1 MDALSCSE
9 KNYTVIFVNGIF
21 KSKDEANANAK
32 ALQGYLGAE
41 YKGESVVVRAGYN
54 PTHLAGAGDLAQ
66 AASQLF
72 GYSVSDFDLQT
83 ILKQIHPEV
92 TTRKL
97 FLVGHS
103 QGAFYTNAM
112 YDYFLARGVPKESVG
127 IYNVGT
133 PAAMTAGGGKY
144 ITANQD
150 LMIRLLTD
158 TARKVGGQPPLPPN
172 ADMPLLVEDFSSAFP
187 GHSFAGAYLK
197 SAPERIVGE
206 ISSGLAQLK
215 ASGAS
220 AGDCFT
226 VPQTTLSYRAQQ
238 IAFSVADPTAYV
250 VRTGV
255 VLTYQGGVV
264 VVHIAIGAL
273 QKGYAWVQ
281 GAFGVA
287 SAPQPRST
295 DDTVKDFEVIK
306 SLYGSSLE
314 GSDVKDLQANRQG
327 AAVATAL
334 RGRVAGSQ
342 TGPSTETGDSVVM
355 RYISRHSK
363 KETAAVVQSTPSEE
377 PTPLSPATT
386 TPVGLFTA
394 STTPPT
400 LRVIE
405 CAYSIKKEFCLVP
418 TREVHIVWNA
428 PPAAVQYKVFVGD
441 AETTVTTNTAK
452 VLLADNASS
461 TVRVVAYDSIGTAAT
476 SSAYSLF
483 VATRPLVISEIGWAG
498 TNAST
503 EDQWMELQNR
513 TDYWLDFA
521 HIALVTVGENAQRIP
536 LNPMSDFYA
545 TFAAVTGHRV
555 SVAPTYTFVRS
566 DGVFRNSKIYTSTS
580 YTPLVPFVPLS
591 ASGEE
596 LLLVWEVGSTTLV
609 LDKTPPVSA
618 CEGWCGGAVGSTTR
632 YTPWGVEKSNLSM
645 ERKSAAAPGELVD
658 SWASN
663 DGYYF
668 TASPVKDREGNTV
681 LGTPFE
687 ENSKQAP
694 SVGFSCLDSPDIV
707 RPGDHIQST
716 FSECLFYTGFAA
728 SSVTRRVGFYVGV
741 EGSSTP
747 LYQAQDARNEVL
759 FRRSRMGDEV
769 PVAAGTPMFM
779 AVTTEPL
786 FSQFSVYLT
795 RGAAEHLSPPSHL
808 YRVVPFVFGP

>member
-1 MDALSCSE
+1 
-9 KNYTVIFVNGIF
+9 
-21 KSKDEANANAK
+21 
-32 ALQGYLGAE
+32 
-41 YKGESVVVRAGYN
+41 
-54 PTHLAGAGDLAQ
+54 
-66 AASQLF
+66 
-72 GYSVSDFDLQT
+72 
-83 ILKQIHPEV
+83 
-92 TTRKL
+92 
-97 FLVGHS
+97 
-103 QGAFYTNAM
+103 M

-238 IAFSVADPTAYV
+238 IGFCVADPTAYV

-580 YTPLVPFVPLS
+580 YTPVVPFVPLS